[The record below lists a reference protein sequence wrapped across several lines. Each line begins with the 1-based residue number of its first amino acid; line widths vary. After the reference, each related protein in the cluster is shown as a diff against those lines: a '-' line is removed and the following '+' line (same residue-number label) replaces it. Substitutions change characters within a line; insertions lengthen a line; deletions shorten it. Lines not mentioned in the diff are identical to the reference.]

1 MAFLLHLDCP
11 WHYQL
16 GVRVMIDMSVVL
28 IGICVALLTMLV
40 LREFWFGY

>member
-1 MAFLLHLDCP
+1 M
-11 WHYQL
+11 
-16 GVRVMIDMSVVL
+16 MIDMSIAL